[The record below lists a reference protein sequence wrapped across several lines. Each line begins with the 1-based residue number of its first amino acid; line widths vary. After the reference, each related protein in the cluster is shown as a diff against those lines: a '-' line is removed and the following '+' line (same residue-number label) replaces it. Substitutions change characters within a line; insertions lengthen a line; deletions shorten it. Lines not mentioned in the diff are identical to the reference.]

1 MYIIIH
7 MAELNI
13 FGQIGK
19 TASDE
24 DVVESFTAVD
34 MAVFLSAN
42 NMDSSHTIN
51 IKSGGGY
58 VEEGFE
64 IYDMLRSSGKHITTV
79 AQQADSIASV
89 IFLAGDIRKMSKN
102 AKPLIHFPFLEN
114 FFIDRATAQD
124 FAEIHKGIK
133 SLENKILSIYIER
146 TGANKQTLELIMSK
160 NESIDATLFHKLGFA
175 TELTDSEV
183 VNQYK
188 AVAKSINNN
197 SQMDK
202 KELTSWLT
210 KLEDMIKNLVK
221 SKVKN
226 LAIMLEDGSTVV
238 HIQTEEESAKVGD
251 TVWMDEE
258 YTVAAPDATHV
269 LENGLQVVTVDGVI
283 TEIIE
288 PVAKKDDEDVEA
300 LKAENETLKAEIE
313 TLKASKAEAENKL
326 QSFAKAKAENEKS
339 LSAVK
344 AEFEK
349 LQAMVLDIK
358 DDKNELPVSKAQEDL
373 EYRRKL
379 RNISKA

>member
-1 MYIIIH
+1 

-133 SLENKILSIYIER
+133 SLENKILSI
-146 TGANKQTLELIMSK
+146 TLVPVGYPPPAAKPLVELDVPCEPQPPVTS
-160 NESIDATLFHKLGFA
+160 AP
-175 TELTDSEV
+175 
-183 VNQYK
+183 
-188 AVAKSINNN
+188 KSIALP
-197 SQMDK
+197 S
-202 KELTSWLT
+202 
-210 KLEDMIKNLVK
+210 
-221 SKVKN
+221 
-226 LAIMLEDGSTVV
+226 
-238 HIQTEEESAKVGD
+238 
-251 TVWMDEE
+251 
-258 YTVAAPDATHV
+258 DA
-269 LENGLQVVTVDGVI
+269 NVT
-283 TEIIE
+283 
-288 PVAKKDDEDVEA
+288 
-300 LKAENETLKAEIE
+300 
-313 TLKASKAEAENKL
+313 
-326 QSFAKAKAENEKS
+326 
-339 LSAVK
+339 
-344 AEFEK
+344 
-349 LQAMVLDIK
+349 
-358 DDKNELPVSKAQEDL
+358 
-373 EYRRKL
+373 
-379 RNISKA
+379 